1 MMKVYL
7 FAAEKICMEIKKG
20 AHTPPVNE
28 SDTPLT
34 SEFIFK
40 LNYFIFECNENKRF
54 FRCPSSLI
62 PNGIIKLS
70 YLLRSDTI
78 AI

>member
-1 MMKVYL
+1 MKVCL
-7 FAAEKICMEIKKG
+7 FAVGKNCMEIKKG

-40 LNYFIFECNENKRF
+40 LNYFIFECNEYKRF
-54 FRCPSSLI
+54 FKCCSSLI
-62 PNGIIKLS
+62 PKGFIKLS
-70 YLLRSDTI
+70 CLLRCVTTVI
-78 AI
+78 